1 MQLDYLKTTR
11 EVAKMMGCS
20 VRNISKL
27 VEAEKLK
34 PIKILENGS
43 FLFNTKDVEFLFT
56 KKLKRNEFRIT
67 DYVRRCFA

>member
-1 MQLDYLKTTR
+1 MQLNYLKTTR

-43 FLFNTKDVEFLFT
+43 FLFNMKDVEFFINLKT
-56 KKLKRNEFRIT
+56 EKK
-67 DYVRRCFA
+67 

>member
-11 EVAKMMGCS
+11 EVAKMMECS

-43 FLFNTKDVEFLFT
+43 FLFNTKDVEFFINLKT
-56 KKLKRNEFRIT
+56 EKK
-67 DYVRRCFA
+67 